1 VIELPANTCVVQV
14 EIERTAQP
22 QSSVV
27 SLPGRPTEMAIGVAC
42 GDSDATPAVRAGPK
56 QTTDVGRRSVVRAA
70 MTLLAMGPHWPGHS
84 PAREETKVPP
94 VCRRFPPS
102 AGWNLEG
109 FARSRLP
116 MVGYHAVKWRG
127 GGQATTVHP
136 SNVRRADEVVG
147 TVLSVTPDFDL
158 SRPTVVLDECAS

>member
-1 VIELPANTCVVQV
+1 MKLQAHTSVFQA
-14 EIERTAQP
+14 EIERTTQP
-22 QSSVV
+22 QSSVAN
-27 SLPGRPTEMAIGVAC
+27 LPGCPAEMAMSVTC
-42 GDSDATPAVRAGPK
+42 GGTVATPAVRAGPK
-56 QTTDVGRRSVVRAA
+56 QTMDGGRHGVVRAA

-84 PAREETKVPP
+84 PTREEIKVPP

-109 FARSRLP
+109 FARSRHP
-116 MVGYHAVKWRG
+116 MVGFHAVNG
-127 GGQATTVHP
+127 VE
-136 SNVRRADEVVG
+136 EVKQPQSILRTDIVLVAPFG